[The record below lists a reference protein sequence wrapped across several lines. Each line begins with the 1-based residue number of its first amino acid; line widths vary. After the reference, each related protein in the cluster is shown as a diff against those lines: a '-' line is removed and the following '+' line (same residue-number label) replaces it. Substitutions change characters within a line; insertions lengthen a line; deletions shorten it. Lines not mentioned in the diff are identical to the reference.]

1 MFKEMLIQQLK
12 AIGKYEIEELDKNI
26 IRVYDTEDEVSTE
39 YEFDNDGNLKDIY

>member
-12 AIGKYEIEELDKNI
+12 AIGKYEIEELNKNT

-39 YEFDNDGNLKDIY
+39 YEFDNGGNLKDIY